1 MLGASRALASSVL
14 LPKTNGRNQRTRNMK
29 RIKAPGCPLD
39 SCIRESKIHATILL
53 AILIDLDMLAF
64 ATRVGNFRA
73 GDSVR

>member
-1 MLGASRALASSVL
+1 
-14 LPKTNGRNQRTRNMK
+14 MK